1 MTKSTSLRRRTFLT
15 SSAFAA
21 PALLSFGVRAQTVLP
36 DKGLQITV
44 GFSRNGGAD
53 MMARI
58 IAPRL
63 ESRVG
68 RHVIVVNRPGS
79 TGAGAAEALKASPP
93 DGSIIAF
100 MPSTTLALSAAQ
112 ASAPFDPAVDFAPIT
127 VAGTFQTALAVTP
140 KAGVRTLEEY
150 KEWAQGPDA
159 KRRRLGAVLTDAL
172 LQVYGKSIGRDLGIE
187 FENVAYRGSAQLA
200 GDLESDRIS
209 SAMGGITAFV
219 EYHRGNRLRILA
231 ISGAKRLPLVK
242 DVPTAT
248 ELGHPNL
255 LMEEWYGCFA
265 SRSVPAPI
273 VAEWNCQIRA
283 VLSEPE
289 TAAQLASYGLQ
300 VEGSTVEG
308 ATTRMAA
315 HLKMWKDRMEL
326 LGLKPIVL

>member
-1 MTKSTSLRRRTFLT
+1 MIKTSLRRRTFLT
-15 SSAFAA
+15 SGAVAA
-21 PALLSFGVRAQTVLP
+21 PALLSFGAHAQTALP

-44 GFSRNGGAD
+44 GFVRNGAAD

-68 RHVIVVNRPGS
+68 RHVVVVNRPGS
-79 TGAGAAEALKASPP
+79 TGAGAADALKASPP

-100 MPSTTLALSAAQ
+100 MPSTTLALSVAQ
-112 ASAPFDPAVDFAPIT
+112 ATVSFDPATDFAPIT
-127 VAGTFQTALAVTP
+127 VAGTFQTALAVSP
-140 KAGVRTLEEY
+140 KSGVRTRDDY
-150 KEWAQGPDA
+150 KDWAKGSDA
-159 KRRRLGAVLTDAL
+159 RRRRLGAVLTDAL

-187 FENVAYRGSAQLA
+187 FENVAYRGSAPLV
-200 GDLESDRIS
+200 GDLETDRIS
-209 SAMGGITAFV
+209 SGMGGVTAFV
-219 EYHRGNRLRILA
+219 EYHRGNRLRMLA
-231 ISGAKRLPLVK
+231 ISGPKRLPLIK
-242 DVPTAT
+242 EVPTAT

-265 SRSVPAPI
+265 SKNVPAPV
-273 VAEWNCQIRA
+273 VAEWNRQIRA
-283 VLSEPE
+283 VLVEPE
-289 TAAQLASYGLQ
+289 VAAQLSGYGLQ
-300 VEGSTVEG
+300 VEGTTVEG